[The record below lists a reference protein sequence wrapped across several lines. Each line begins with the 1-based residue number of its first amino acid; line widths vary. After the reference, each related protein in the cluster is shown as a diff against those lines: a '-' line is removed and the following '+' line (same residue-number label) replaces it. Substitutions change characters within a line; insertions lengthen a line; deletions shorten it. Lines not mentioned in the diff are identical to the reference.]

1 MRNLLVLGSSI
12 GALHSALAYYTMVT
26 YSPESPEIDGKI
38 INANSRSFIIGAKS
52 PSTYCD
58 INNPSECPNSSST
71 LVNNDM
77 TLLASAVPGGQ
88 FIWVGL
94 DGSVSYASPH
104 SAFRPPGSQMGG
116 FYPVKLLSDCATS
129 ITVLVWQSHDG
140 ASGLWACPR
149 SSKEPLVREAVLKA
163 SVANFVND
171 GCLKVE
177 AIQIMEAGD
186 EYGAWAYT

>member
-77 TLLASAVPGGQ
+77 TLLAVRATPGLLNSWHENIMLILQVVCRAWRSIHLG
-88 FIWVGL
+88 
-94 DGSVSYASPH
+94 
-104 SAFRPPGSQMGG
+104 RP
-116 FYPVKLLSDCATS
+116 
-129 ITVLVWQSHDG
+129 
-140 ASGLWACPR
+140 
-149 SSKEPLVREAVLKA
+149 
-163 SVANFVND
+163 
-171 GCLKVE
+171 
-177 AIQIMEAGD
+177 
-186 EYGAWAYT
+186 